1 MARSSRSNQSR
12 TDQFIHERA
21 NCAFYRS
28 PSGTPSASLST
39 DFYDNRSSGV
49 CGPEMNS
56 SRLTLVETHTRLT
69 SHAFC
74 YGEPLLKPPHH
85 QTAACLVSSRL
96 KPIVRKQTVQQDL
109 SIRLSS
115 QSESEI
121 MSTGEGKTVI
131 DAVETTFDGD
141 EDTFRIYVGEDRRNL
156 DSRFYENKYPEIES
170 VVMVNVRNIADMGA
184 YVSLLEYNNIEGMIL
199 LSELSRRRIRS
210 IHKLIRVNRNEVVM
224 VLRVDE
230 EKGYIDLSKR
240 RVTPED
246 VAACEDRF
254 NKAKAVHG
262 VLRHVAERRKY
273 YLEDL
278 YEQIGWPLYK
288 KYGHAYDAFKL
299 AISEDKNAG
308 DPFADLQIPDDLKEE
323 LKTYILRRLA
333 PQPIKI
339 RSDIEVSCFTYEG
352 IDAIREA
359 LFAGMALGSEQNPI
373 KIKLI
378 APPIYVLSTTTL
390 EKEVGI
396 ALLNSAIDSIRE
408 KITAKGGKIDVKMA
422 PKSVSVKEETELQ
435 DMMERLALENEE
447 VDGDAPEDD

>member
-1 MARSSRSNQSR
+1 
-12 TDQFIHERA
+12 
-21 NCAFYRS
+21 
-28 PSGTPSASLST
+28 
-39 DFYDNRSSGV
+39 
-49 CGPEMNS
+49 
-56 SRLTLVETHTRLT
+56 
-69 SHAFC
+69 
-74 YGEPLLKPPHH
+74 
-85 QTAACLVSSRL
+85 
-96 KPIVRKQTVQQDL
+96 
-109 SIRLSS
+109 
-115 QSESEI
+115 
-121 MSTGEGKTVI
+121 MSTEGKTLI
-131 DAVETTFDGD
+131 AAEPTTMDAGD
-141 EDTFRIYVGEDRRNL
+141 DEEKEAFRLYLGEDRKNL

-184 YVSLLEYNNIEGMIL
+184 YVSLMEYNDIEGMIL

-224 VLRVDE
+224 VLRVDK

-240 RVTPED
+240 RVSPED

-262 VLRHVAERRKY
+262 VLRHLAERRKY

-278 YEQIGWPLYK
+278 YEKIGWPLYK

-308 DPFADLQIPDDLKEE
+308 DPFADLDVPQELKEE
-323 LKTYILRRLA
+323 LTKYILRRLA

-359 LFAGMALGSEQNPI
+359 LFAGMALGSETNPI
-373 KIKLI
+373 RIKLI

-396 ALLNSAIDSIRE
+396 ALLNSSIEAIKE
-408 KITAKGGKIDVKMA
+408 NITAKGGKIDVKMA
-422 PKSVSVKEETELQ
+422 PKAVSVKEETELQ

-447 VDGDAPEDD
+447 VDGDAPEEDD